1 MIKVVLKPKDIT
13 ITGHA
18 NYDMYGKDIVCAAVS
33 ATVICTINAISSINI
48 NAINVLNDT
57 DRLVINILDNDDI
70 TNKLLNNMISL
81 LKELAIKYPKNI
93 KIIDEEE

>member
-1 MIKVVLKPKDIT
+1 MDFIRLK
-13 ITGHA
+13 A
-18 NYDMYGKDIVCAAVS
+18 F
-33 ATVICTINAISSINI
+33 
-48 NAINVLNDT
+48 LNDT
-57 DRLVINILDNDDI
+57 DKLVINILDNDDI

>member
-1 MIKVVLKPKDIT
+1 MIKIILKPKDIT

-18 NYDMYGKDIVCAAVS
+18 NYDTYGKDIVCAAVS
-33 ATVICTINAISSINI
+33 ATVICTVNAISSIYI

-57 DRLVINILDNDDI
+57 DKLVINILDNDDI
-70 TNKLLNNMISL
+70 TNKLLSNMISL
-81 LKELAIKYPKNI
+81 LKELVIKYPKNI